1 MEADVYTDDENIV
14 GDVND
19 ISGVALG
26 NSDKENPAFPGAL
39 RLSTVQCFG
48 KEGDKTMT
56 FEEIKKAISDM
67 NIHPSQL
74 FNEDDIKNDRELG
87 KVFVENSALKIEK
100 DKHEKD
106 YKKLKTES
114 EEAIKKTDIS
124 EASAR
129 LDKLMGEEYTDK
141 QKEFI
146 KSRFNPSVLDDL
158 SDKKLGEHL
167 GLDDCPRW
175 LNQVHGNVIVSA
187 EEVVTPVSADGAIT
201 SASRVVCAVM
211 TADCLPVLLC
221 DDTGAHIAAVHGGW
235 RGLAGGV
242 IEAAIA
248 AFVARGV
255 DPRNI
260 LCWLGPAIGP
270 GAYEVGQ
277 EVCDALHGG
286 QDKDALTGNSAG
298 RWHLDLYALARI
310 RLRVCGVTQVFGG
323 GYCTYTD
330 SERFFSYRRDGVCGR
345 QATLIW
351 RQH

>member
-1 MEADVYTDDENIV
+1 MAGSRFELNNLNRVESNRIEPDWSAPDCVRAVSTTRAGGISQPPYASLNLGDHV
-14 GDVND
+14 GDQND
-19 ISGVALG
+19 AVTA
-26 NSDKENPAFPGAL
+26 N
-39 RLSTVQCFG
+39 R
-48 KEGDKTMT
+48 
-56 FEEIKKAISDM
+56 
-67 NIHPSQL
+67 
-74 FNEDDIKNDRELG
+74 
-87 KVFVENSALKIEK
+87 
-100 DKHEKD
+100 
-106 YKKLKTES
+106 
-114 EEAIKKTDIS
+114 
-124 EASAR
+124 
-129 LDKLMGEEYTDK
+129 
-141 QKEFI
+141 
-146 KSRFNPSVLDDL
+146 
-158 SDKKLGEHL
+158 KKLGEHL

-286 QDKDALTGNSAG
+286 QDKDALSGNSAG